1 MLHTAIQIYV
11 NAFLPLC
18 LLTLGAAIR
27 WGGTTERIVAW
38 SCVLAS
44 SMQKLLMAL
53 FGHSFQQ
60 LEPTVMVVDLT
71 LLIALCRVGL
81 RDPRWWVLTMC
92 ALQLLSASTHLEHL
106 VDTGM
111 SPLAYAILSG
121 TGAYPTQFLLIAGI
135 AGYHARTNRRV
146 TGAR

>member
-1 MLHTAIQIYV
+1 
-11 NAFLPLC
+11 
-18 LLTLGAAIR
+18 
-27 WGGTTERIVAW
+27 
-38 SCVLAS
+38 
-44 SMQKLLMAL
+44 MQKLLMAL